1 MLLPACDAGEEARK
15 IVMPRVFP
23 VTFAAE
29 RVSAWTERGRSRM
42 TPEQSRR
49 YALILAAVLV
59 IAFIVAL
66 VFGLR
71 RQGAL

>member
-1 MLLPACDAGEEARK
+1 
-15 IVMPRVFP
+15 
-23 VTFAAE
+23 
-29 RVSAWTERGRSRM
+29 M
-42 TPEQSRR
+42 TPEKSRR